1 MRLILVACLVLIVS
15 IVEGREV
22 VRSNVK
28 GVTTAASPCAYGAKY
43 RCTKQKTKQVSAS
56 SSCGSKS
63 RTASKV
69 R

>member
-1 MRLILVACLVLIVS
+1 MRLILAACLLLIVS

-22 VRSNVK
+22 VRSKVK
-28 GVTTAASPCAYGAKY
+28 GVTTAASSCACGAKC
-43 RCTKQKTKQVSAS
+43 RCAKQKTKQVLAS

-63 RTASKV
+63 RTVSKV